1 MMEQGALSPFI
12 SVPDTIAELLAVGA
26 SVPIATRGKVYVRG
40 RNDMATGQ
48 KLGIRMI
55 IKDPDGIL
63 VQDYQDWE
71 FGDTNPGDDHQ
82 FIGGGF
88 DIDKSGDWTIV
99 ISLAMNPDSPVT
111 VDSYSGVLC
120 RVTEEFAGTIIEM
133 ELEYDSVRGDIPVY

>member
-1 MMEQGALSPFI
+1 
-12 SVPDTIAELLAVGA
+12 TIAELLAIGA

-55 IKDPDGIL
+55 IKDPDGIV

-99 ISLAMNPDSPVT
+99 ITLAMRPDDPIT

-120 RVTEEFAGTIIEM
+120 RVTEEFAGTIIKK
-133 ELEYDSVRGDIPVY
+133 ELEYDSARGDIPVL